1 MRKFVG
7 IASAAALT
15 AALISNA
22 LAADIATG
30 TQIAATAP
38 LSPGKPAGV
47 KQAQGAAS
55 TLFWLAGIGIVATGI
70 VLLAENNHNNNT
82 SSTAT
87 SGTNP

>member
-1 MRKFVG
+1 MRKLVG
-7 IASAAALT
+7 ITSAVIMT
-15 AALISNA
+15 AALITGA
-22 LAADIATG
+22 IADTATG
-30 TQIAATAP
+30 AQSLASAP

-47 KQAQGAAS
+47 KQAQNAAS

-87 SGTNP
+87 GTSQ